1 MDKIELLS
9 LEILETHKKYV
20 ELVDEVCLALNL
32 NLGWHYILDIPWVL
46 KEIQGLQKP
55 SIVVDAGGGV
65 GAIGWTLALLGHK
78 IINVDFRRMKPSK
91 PFTDLFPVDYLDQEK
106 EFEDVYID
114 HFKNQ
119 KVEDPEIEKELE
131 KIEKPN
137 EEERLKE
144 IERRTIK
151 PELHQEKRSLLEK
164 KLKKNPPHT
173 ITFYKSDFRD
183 MANIPSESIDAI
195 VSISAIEHTE
205 DKIIKAISE
214 EFNRILKP
222 GGKMVIATSAAKVD
236 WYHKLSKG
244 WCFSEK
250 TLRDAFGL
258 VPEVLSNY
266 DNYDSIFEKIKSSKE
281 LQERLA
287 PIYFNSGHNGM
298 PWGVWN
304 PQYIPVGLV
313 KTKEFSNQTTF
324 NPEVIEFRKYNLL
337 NSALN
342 TRITGETMMKDK
354 NNIDEILQ
362 DFQKKFS
369 KKLDQLTPDTLVD
382 KIIEE
387 KNQEIQ
393 KLNSQVQSKDQKIQ
407 ELNNHINHINLVY
420 NSYSFKIGFFI
431 TRMITRLFGWLPF
444 IKRRLKSAGRL

>member
-20 ELVDEVCLALNL
+20 ELVDEACLALNL

-78 IINVDFRRMKPSK
+78 IINVDFRRMEPPKS
-91 PFTDLFPVDYLDQEK
+91 FTDLFPVDYLDQEK

-119 KVEDPEIEKELE
+119 KVEESE
-131 KIEKPN
+131 IEKPN

-151 PELHQEKRSLLEK
+151 PELHQEKRTLLEK

-205 DKIIKAISE
+205 DKNIKEISK

-222 GGKMVIATSAAKVD
+222 GGKMVITTSAAKVD
-236 WYHKLSKG
+236 WYHKLSRG

-250 TLRDAFGL
+250 TLRDAFDL
-258 VPEVLSNY
+258 DSEAYSNY
-266 DNYDSIFEKIKSSKE
+266 DRHDSIFEEIKSSKE
-281 LQERLA
+281 LEERLA
-287 PIYFNSGHNGM
+287 PLYFKSGKSGM

-304 PQYIPVGLV
+304 PTYIPVGLV
-313 KTKEFSNQTTF
+313 KTKKSSTQPALATD
-324 NPEVIEFRKYNLL
+324 VIEFRIYNLVY
-337 NSALN
+337 SALN
-342 TRITGETMMKDK
+342 TRIIREMMRNNNTNIYTIVDK
-354 NNIDEILQ
+354 NIQ
-362 DFQKKFS
+362 
-369 KKLDQLTPDTLVD
+369 
-382 KIIEE
+382 E
-387 KNQEIQ
+387 KN
-393 KLNSQVQSKDQKIQ
+393 QKIQ
-407 ELNNHINHINLVY
+407 ELNNHINLTY

-431 TRMITRLFGWLPF
+431 TRMIAKLFGWLPF
-444 IKRRLKSAGRL
+444 IKRRLKNGGRL

>member
-9 LEILETHKKYV
+9 IEILETHKKYV

-32 NLGWHYILDIPWVL
+32 SLGWHYILDIPWVL

-78 IINVDFRRMKPSK
+78 IINVDFRRVEPPKS
-91 PFTDLFPVDYLDQEK
+91 FTDLFPVDYLDQEK

-114 HFKNQ
+114 HLKNQ

-137 EEERLKE
+137 EEERSKE

-151 PELHQEKRSLLEK
+151 PELHQEKRTLLEK
-164 KLKKNPPHT
+164 KIKKNPPHT

-205 DKIIKAISE
+205 DKNIKAIAE

-222 GGKMVIATSAAKVD
+222 GGKMVITTSAAKVD
-236 WYHKLSKG
+236 WYHKLSRG

-250 TLRDAFGL
+250 TLRDAFDL
-258 VPEVLSNY
+258 DSEAYSNY
-266 DNYDSIFEKIKSSKE
+266 NRHDSIFEKIKSSKE

-287 PIYFNSGHNGM
+287 PIYFNSGKSGM

-313 KTKEFSNQTTF
+313 KTKKSSTQPALATD
-324 NPEVIEFRKYNLL
+324 VIEFRIYNLL
-337 NSALN
+337 YSVLK
-342 TRITGETMMKDK
+342 TRITRETMMKDK
-354 NNIDEILQ
+354 NNIDTILQ

-369 KKLDQLTPDTLVD
+369 KKLDHLTPDTLVD
-382 KIIEE
+382 KIIQE
-387 KNQEIQ
+387 KNQRIQ
-393 KLNSQVQSKDQKIQ
+393 TLNNLVESKDQRIQ
-407 ELNNHINHINLVY
+407 ELNNHIALTY

-431 TRMITRLFGWLPF
+431 THMVVKLFGWLPF
-444 IKRRLKSAGRL
+444 IKRRLKN